1 MYLMIFGFIDSIILI
16 FGISFE
22 VQTISNK
29 NQAHDQAIK
38 RMKLHQEYRLTV
50 HFGILLNVI
59 K

>member
-1 MYLMIFGFIDSIILI
+1 MTFSFIDSMILI
-16 FGISFE
+16 FGIFFE
-22 VQTISNK
+22 VQTISK

-38 RMKLHQEYRLTV
+38 RMELHQEYRLTV

>member
-1 MYLMIFGFIDSIILI
+1 MIFEFIDSMMLI

-22 VQTISNK
+22 AQDISK

-38 RMKLHQEYRLTV
+38 RIKLHQEYRLTV